1 MNIFAL
7 IGLALVMCVLVITVG
22 QLKPEMSLLLSIA
35 CGVVLTCF
43 LLKYALPLM
52 DEISS
57 IGAAGGINAEFLSAA
72 LKSVG
77 ICIAVQTASD
87 VCRDSGQ
94 SALAGKLELGGKIAL
109 LIVALPLFRRLLAL
123 AVEIMGK

>member
-43 LLKYALPLM
+43 LLKYALPWM
-52 DEISS
+52 DVPILWED
-57 IGAAGGINAEFLSAA
+57 GEM
-72 LKSVG
+72 G
-77 ICIAVQTASD
+77 ICFH
-87 VCRDSGQ
+87 
-94 SALAGKLELGGKIAL
+94 
-109 LIVALPLFRRLLAL
+109 LILYACA
-123 AVEIMGK
+123 